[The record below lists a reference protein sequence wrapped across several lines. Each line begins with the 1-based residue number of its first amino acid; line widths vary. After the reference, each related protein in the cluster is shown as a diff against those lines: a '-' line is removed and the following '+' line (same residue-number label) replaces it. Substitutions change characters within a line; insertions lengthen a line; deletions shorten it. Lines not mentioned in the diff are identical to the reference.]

1 MIKTILFAI
10 CFFVPFCIGFLIKD
24 SITKRRQQL
33 NLVIDI
39 VRVFETEIKYNSLPV
54 NEILNIIK
62 VDKRFDAFEFD
73 EQKKPQT
80 SNLYLKKQELSAM
93 FEFFE
98 SIGKTDVDGQ
108 LKLCEYT
115 KRKFHSFIDESAEN
129 DKKTAQISV
138 NLGAFLG
145 ALIIIILI

>member
-1 MIKTILFAI
+1 MIKTVLYAI

-24 SITKRRQQL
+24 SIGKRRRQL
-33 NLVIDI
+33 NLMIDI
-39 VRVFETEIKYNSLPV
+39 VRVFETEIKYNFSPV

-62 VDKRFDAFEFD
+62 TDKRFDVFKFD
-73 EQKKPQT
+73 QQKKLQT
-80 SNLYLKKQELSAM
+80 SNLYLKKHELSAM

-98 SIGKTDVDGQ
+98 SIGKTDVEGQ

-115 KRKFHSFIDESAEN
+115 KSKFQSFFDESADN

-145 ALIIIILI
+145 ALVIIILI